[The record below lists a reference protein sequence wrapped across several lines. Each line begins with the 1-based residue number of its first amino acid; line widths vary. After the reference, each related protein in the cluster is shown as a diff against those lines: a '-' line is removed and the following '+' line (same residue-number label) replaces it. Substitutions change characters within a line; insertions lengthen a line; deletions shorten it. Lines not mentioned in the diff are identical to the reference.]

1 MWWKRLWSSRSEK
14 ASAPAKK
21 RRPRLPEQLAE
32 ADRALARLAREQ
44 AKANL
49 LWEQSSKQQA
59 ELVAGLE
66 KTLTQQETNYRAL
79 LAQAE
84 ERGRTQWTQR
94 LFPQLLAFLD
104 DLMQAAAAMEQQVSQ
119 QPALAEWAGGVRRL
133 HNRGEELLSL
143 WNVTPIPAMGQP
155 FDPSVHRPVDVVFS
169 SEVTQ
174 PIVVAEVQR
183 GYRQNGELLR
193 QATVVVAKPAN
204 STTGT
209 LEASV

>member
-32 ADRALARLAREQ
+32 VDRALARLAREQ

-66 KTLTQQETNYRAL
+66 KTLTQQEANYRAL